1 MSVVLGCLASV
12 FIPDT
17 DFLDPSD
24 MPLFI
29 CSDASELLFQI
40 VMPDVET
47 LLQRDEFPYYKT
59 RTSHMMRHLNLEVV
73 SLFPHKAMRHV
84 YLKIN
89 EMHLILGFPE

>member
-12 FIPDT
+12 FIPET

-24 MPLFI
+24 MPLFV

-40 VMPDVET
+40 VMPGVET

-59 RTSHMMRHLNLEVV
+59 RTSHVDEAFKLGS
-73 SLFPHKAMRHV
+73 SLTLFFRSGFSS
-84 YLKIN
+84 LKS
-89 EMHLILGFPE
+89 HH